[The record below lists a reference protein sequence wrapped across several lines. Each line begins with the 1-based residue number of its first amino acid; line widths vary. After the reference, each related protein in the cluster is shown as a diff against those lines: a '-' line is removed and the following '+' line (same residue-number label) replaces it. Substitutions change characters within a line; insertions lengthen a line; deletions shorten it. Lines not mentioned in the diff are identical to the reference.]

1 MLDDALKKEIQDGYR
16 QFLNSKSLKARYG
29 QRLMIAHI
37 ARCLSAVDTDIEGK
51 RDPDSKKP
59 YLCVVEA
66 GTGTGKTLAYAL
78 AAIPVAR
85 ALGKSLVIS
94 TATVA
99 LQEQIVQRD
108 LPDIRMHSG
117 LRFNFRLAKGRG
129 RYLCLSK
136 LDGHLGGG
144 VQAAMFPDE
153 IAAAP
158 AAESITLFQ
167 SMADALLS
175 GKWDGDKDNWT
186 EALPDTSWQQVTTDH
201 VQCTGRRCAHI
212 KNCSFFKAREDL
224 ASAEVI
230 VANHD
235 LVLAD
240 LALGGG
246 AILPAPEDSI
256 YVFDEAHHLP
266 DKVINH
272 FSFQVRVGATLRWLE
287 QVEKGLGSILAEGGL
302 GDDFRGGLETTVL
315 SMVECRELL
324 GVCKPLLEQLLET
337 SEADPSRQPRLR
349 FEHGIVPAELVAQA
363 EQLKKAFAAVA
374 AHISLGLDQLEQA
387 LDKRELKQPQEL
399 QEQWLA
405 LFSNIR
411 SRSEANIG
419 LWRSFAANT
428 ENEEP
433 PVARWLQWQDT
444 FGGGLDIDICSSPV
458 LAAETLTGQL
468 WKRCFSAVLTS
479 ATLTALGSFERFN
492 MRTGVADIAQ
502 FEVVP
507 SPFNHA
513 EAGEIFV
520 PKLAAEP
527 GDSDG
532 HTAAVVETL
541 EKIVDLSSGTLV
553 LFSSRWQ
560 MERVFDGLSTKLSAV
575 VLVQDSCSKQELLR
589 QHRERIDDK
598 KGSVIFGLAS
608 FAEGVDLPGDQCSHV
623 IIAKIPFAVPDDPV
637 EQTLSEW
644 VEKQGRNAFM
654 EISVPD
660 AALRLVQASGR
671 LLRRESDKGRIT
683 ILDRRLVTKFYGKRM
698 LNSLPPYRRNIE

>member
-1 MLDDALKKEIQDGYR
+1 MLDDQLKAEIQDGYR
-16 QFLNSKSLKARYG
+16 QFLNSKELKPRYG

-37 ARCLSAVDTDIEGK
+37 ARCLSNIKTDIEGK
-51 RDPDSKKP
+51 RDRDSAEP
-59 YLCVVEA
+59 HICVVEA

-85 ALGKSLVIS
+85 AMGKSLVIS

-144 VQAAMFPDE
+144 IQAAMYPDE
-153 IAAAP
+153 IALAP
-158 AAESITLFQ
+158 AADSISLFQ
-167 SMADALLS
+167 SMADSLMEGS
-175 GKWDGDKDNWT
+175 WDGDKDNWKG
-186 EALPDTSWQQVTTDH
+186 ALSDDTWQQVTTDH
-201 VQCTGRRCAHI
+201 VQCSGRRCAHI

-246 AILPAPEDSI
+246 AILPDPEDSI

-272 FSFQVRVGATLRWLE
+272 FSFQVRIGATIRWLE
-287 QVEKGLGSILAEGGL
+287 QAEKGLNNILAEGGL
-302 GDDFRGGLETTVL
+302 SDDFRGGLEAAVVGML
-315 SMVECRELL
+315 NCRDML
-324 GVCKPLLEQLLET
+324 GVCKPLLEHLLES
-337 SEADPSRQPRLR
+337 SEAEPSRNPRLR
-349 FEHGIVPAELVAQA
+349 FEHGIAPEELQSQAQH
-363 EQLKKAFAAVA
+363 LKEAFVSVVGDV
-374 AHISLGLDQLEQA
+374 SLSLDQLEDA
-387 LDKRELKQPQEL
+387 MDKRQLSHPQDL

-405 LFSNIR
+405 LFSNIK
-411 SRSEANIG
+411 SRGEANIG
-419 LWRSFAANT
+419 LWRSFASDSK
-428 ENEEP
+428 NEDP
-433 PVARWLQWQDT
+433 PIARWLQWQENM
-444 FGGGLDIDICSSPV
+444 GGGLDIDICSSPV
-458 LAAETLTGQL
+458 LAANTLTGQL
-468 WKRCFSAVLTS
+468 WNRCFSAVLTS

-492 MRTGVADIAQ
+492 MRTGVDNIAQ

-527 GDSDG
+527 NDSDG
-532 HTAAVVETL
+532 HTDAVIDTL
-541 EKIVDLSSGTLV
+541 ENIVDTSVGTLV

-560 MERVFDGLSTKLSAV
+560 MERVFEGLSASLAAV

-589 QHRERIDDK
+589 KHRERIDSK
-598 KGSVIFGLAS
+598 QGSVIFGLAS
-608 FAEGVDLPGDQCSHV
+608 FAEGVDLPGDQCCHV

-698 LNSLPPYRRNIE
+698 LKSLPPYRQLIE